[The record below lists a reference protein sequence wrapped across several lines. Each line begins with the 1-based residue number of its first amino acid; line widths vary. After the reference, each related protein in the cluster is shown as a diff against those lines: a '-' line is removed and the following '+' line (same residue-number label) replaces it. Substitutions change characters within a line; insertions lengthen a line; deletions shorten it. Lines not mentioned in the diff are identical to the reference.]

1 MRIGIV
7 GAGGMGSAVA
17 GLLAAAGE
25 HVVLVG
31 RADGASAAHV
41 GAITSGGLRID
52 RPDGTTAVTHPVATA
67 DPSTLAT
74 GSLDALV
81 LLTKTFDSG
90 PAMAAVAHALA
101 AGGVAASWQN
111 GLGNDR
117 AVAAAVGPGRALIGV
132 TTIGAHRHEPGR
144 ITITG
149 STAAGASVTQMGPPT
164 GVDPEPSAAAAAVD
178 LARRCTAAGLPT
190 TYNPQVAH
198 DIWNKLA
205 LAVMGPFSAVMRRSV
220 QHTWEQPAARELVRR
235 MFDEVVDVAAA
246 EGVALDREVSWA
258 HAVRTYE
265 GTGDHT
271 TSMCT
276 DVLLGRRTEID
287 AMAGEVARRGALTG
301 VPTPLHDT
309 IAGLVR
315 AIEASYQYAR

>member
-1 MRIGIV
+1 MRIAVV

-17 GLLAAAGE
+17 GLLAMAGDDA
-25 HVVLVG
+25 VLVG

-41 GAITSGGLRID
+41 EAITRDGLRID
-52 RPDGTTAVTHPVATA
+52 RPDGTSLLTHPRATA
-67 DPSTLAT
+67 DPASLAPA
-74 GSLDALV
+74 SIDAVV
-81 LLTKTFDSG
+81 LLTKTFDSAA
-90 PAMAAVAHALA
+90 AMAAVAHALA
-101 AGGVAASWQN
+101 PGGAAASWQN

-117 AVAAAVGPGRALIGV
+117 AIAAAVGAGRALIGV

-149 STAAGASVTQMGPPT
+149 STAAGQSVTQMGPPAGASLDD
-164 GVDPEPSAAAAAVD
+164 GVAESAQQ
-178 LARRCTAAGLPT
+178 LADRCTAAGLPT
-190 TYNPQVAH
+190 TYNPRVES

-246 EGVALDREVSWA
+246 DGVVLDREASWA
-258 HAVRTYE
+258 HAVTTYE
-265 GTGDHT
+265 GTGNHT

-276 DVLLGRRTEID
+276 DVLMGRRTEID
-287 AMAGEVARRGALTG
+287 AMAGEVARRGALLG
-301 VPTPLHDT
+301 VPTPIHDT
-309 IAGLVR
+309 IAGMVR